1 MSFSEINNSFLV
13 IGRNRRKN
21 NSGNNGL
28 TNKGRKVTGRKG
40 LGKLATF
47 GIATHI
53 EIQTVKDGKE
63 NIFAMDLNDILDE
76 KNNGT
81 YKPQIIKYNEDVTCE
96 SGTKIVLSGI
106 NEKIP

>member
-1 MSFSEINNSFLV
+1 
-13 IGRNRRKN
+13 
-21 NSGNNGL
+21 
-28 TNKGRKVTGRKG
+28 
-40 LGKLATF
+40 
-47 GIATHI
+47 
-53 EIQTVKDGKE
+53 
-63 NIFAMDLNDILDE
+63 MDLNDILDE